1 MVVIDVNEAKF
12 QNLSAEFSGFRLE
25 GDASE
30 LEILKQAKT
39 LDAHKLIAVTRNDNV
54 NLTIA
59 QIAKTVF
66 HVPTVVARVSDPQ
79 REAIFRELGIHTV
92 SPVLLAA
99 DGFPSMAA
107 ESVLVA
113 WKDVREA
120 RRAVADA
127 MPFLTGAR
135 EVLVACIEE
144 DDGMAMADSAA
155 DVVRFLMRHGVK
167 ARSEVLGVG
176 RSTLYRKIETYA
188 ARGFD
193 IELE

>member
-1 MVVIDVNEAKF
+1 MNQRQREYIVVAGCGRLGGHLANRLSREGHSVVVIDVNEAKF

-99 DGFPSMAA
+99 DQLVSRFAA
-107 ESVLVA
+107 PQSPESA
-113 WKDVREA
+113 
-120 RRAVADA
+120 
-127 MPFLTGAR
+127 T
-135 EVLVACIEE
+135 
-144 DDGMAMADSAA
+144 
-155 DVVRFLMRHGVK
+155 
-167 ARSEVLGVG
+167 
-176 RSTLYRKIETYA
+176 
-188 ARGFD
+188 
-193 IELE
+193 